1 MAKQDIIDKVKEI
14 LDSNFEIT
22 KVSYVPDISDPKLT
36 FGNKGL
42 SFPATVL
49 YIDMRGST
57 AILNKH
63 HKYTVAKIHMAYF
76 HTIIKIIK
84 PYNGKIRSF
93 NGDSVLVFFYDYS
106 VDIISRAVSVA
117 MQIKFMLSSD
127 DGIADYLKKYSP
139 IDFGIGIDHGEILC
153 TKIGEPRITNNQDL
167 IWIGNPVNKAT
178 AISDKCSK
186 PNHIGISFATYQNLR
201 DGLKY
206 YSANPGTYN
215 AQKKSCWT
223 EHNFTY
229 NNDYCLYYSTH
240 CQIASQ

>member
-1 MAKQDIIDKVKEI
+1 MGKQDIIDKVKEI
-14 LDSNFEIT
+14 LDGNFEIT

-63 HKYTVAKIHMAYF
+63 HKDTVAKIHMAYF

-84 PYNGKIRSF
+84 PYNGEIRSF
-93 NGDSVLVFFYDYS
+93 NGDSVLVFFYNYS
-106 VDIISRAVSVA
+106 HTIISSAVRVA

-127 DGIADYLKKYSP
+127 DGIAGYLKKYSS
-139 IDFGIGIDHGEILC
+139 IDFGIGIDYGDILC

-167 IWIGNPVNKAT
+167 IWIGNPVNRAT
-178 AISDKCSK
+178 VISDKCHH
-186 PNHIGISFATYQNLR
+186 PEHLGISFNTHEMLSDN
-201 DGLKY
+201 LKY
-206 YSANPGTYN
+206 KNRESIWSPLIF
-215 AQKKSCWT
+215 K
-223 EHNFTY
+223 Y
-229 NNDYCLYYSTH
+229 NNENHLLYRTNYY
-240 CQIASQ
+240 IVVD